1 MLKNESNSKNH
12 RPLFINAKQ
21 RDKLYVHRDFVILY
35 DWPLYLY
42 SCHHE
47 SIEIVLTE
55 RPKYE
60 LLFNGKKMLIFG
72 RSIFELRTC
81 FDEMY
86 NGSGYTIHVVIS
98 GYGGV
103 VNDPLNS

>member
-1 MLKNESNSKNH
+1 MNSIEKNH
-12 RPLFINAKQ
+12 RPFFIYAKQ
-21 RDKLYVHRDFVILY
+21 RDKSFVHRDFVTLY
-35 DWPLYLY
+35 DWTLYSY

-55 RPKYE
+55 RPKNE
-60 LLFNGKKMLIFG
+60 LLFNGKEIWNFG
-72 RSIFELRTC
+72 RSNFELRTC

-98 GYGGV
+98 VYGGV